1 MTTPSQT
8 TGTTQT
14 TGHAPAAGTGT
25 HHFVLTLQ
33 APAGDG
39 FLMHTFTGPITPPAG
54 WTRAELLTE
63 LRDQIA
69 DNHPDYQGAHIVFWS
84 LEPNAL

>member
-1 MTTPSQT
+1 MTAPSQT
-8 TGTTQT
+8 TTARST
-14 TGHAPAAGTGT
+14 GTGT

-39 FLMHTFTGPITPPAG
+39 FLMHTFSSPITPPAG
-54 WTRAELLTE
+54 STRAEILAG

-69 DNHPDYQGAHIVFWS
+69 ESHPDFLGAQVVFWS